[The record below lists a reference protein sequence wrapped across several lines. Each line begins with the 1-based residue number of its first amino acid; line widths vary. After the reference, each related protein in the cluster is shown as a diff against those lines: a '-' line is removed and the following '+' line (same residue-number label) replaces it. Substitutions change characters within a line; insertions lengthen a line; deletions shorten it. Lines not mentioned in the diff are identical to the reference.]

1 MKRGFTLLE
10 VVAATVLLTMI
21 VAAGIPF
28 LRSARADLQAA
39 ASPVV
44 GVDHADVDRAEI
56 ETAVDDLLRQR
67 PGLIAECVQQPAGYH
82 VEWTSD
88 EHLFRAE
95 VRLGPAVL
103 VDDEE
108 HRSTHTWAVF
118 NVDGTEC
125 LRWMRVPSQLLDGGD
140 SP

>member
-39 ASPVV
+39 GSPI
-44 GVDHADVDRAEI
+44 GEADHAEVES
-56 ETAVDDLLRQR
+56 AVDALLRQR
-67 PGLIAECVQQPAGYH
+67 PSLIAECVRQPAGYR

-88 EHLFRAE
+88 ERLFRAE
-95 VRLGPAVL
+95 VRLGSAVRA
-103 VDDEE
+103 DDEE
-108 HRSTHTWAVF
+108 HRSTHAWAVF

-140 SP
+140 SR

>member
-1 MKRGFTLLE
+1 MTRRGFTLLE

-28 LRSARADLQAA
+28 LRSARVDLDAA
-39 ASPVV
+39 AAPAA
-44 GVDHADVDRAEI
+44 GIDHAEL
-56 ETAVDDLLRQR
+56 ETAIDDLLRQR
-67 PGLIAECVQQPAGYH
+67 PGLIAECMQQPAGYH
-82 VEWTSD
+82 FEWTSS
-88 EHLFRAE
+88 ERLFRAE

-103 VDDEE
+103 ADDEE

-118 NVDGTEC
+118 NVDGAEF
-125 LRWMRVPSQLLDGGD
+125 LRWMRVPSQLLDGGN

>member
-1 MKRGFTLLE
+1 MTRGFTLLE

-39 ASPVV
+39 ASPI
-44 GVDHADVDRAEI
+44 GEADHTEI

-67 PGLIAECVQQPAGYH
+67 PGLIAECVQQPAGLP
-82 VEWTSD
+82 VEWTSN
-88 EHLFRAE
+88 ERVYNAE
-95 VRLGPAVL
+95 VRLTPVVRA
-103 VDDEE
+103 DEDE
-108 HRSTHTWAVF
+108 RRSTHAWAVF
-118 NVDGTEC
+118 VVNGTEVI
-125 LRWMRVPSQLLDGGD
+125 RWMRVPSQLLDGGD

>member
-1 MKRGFTLLE
+1 MTRGFTLLE

-21 VAAGIPF
+21 VAAGIPL

-44 GVDHADVDRAEI
+44 VVDHAEI

-67 PGLIAECVQQPAGYH
+67 PRLIAECVQQPAGYR

-88 EHLFRAE
+88 ERLFRAE
-95 VRLGPAVL
+95 VRLGPAVRAE
-103 VDDEE
+103 DEE
-108 HRSTHTWAVF
+108 HRSTHAWAVF
-118 NVDGTEC
+118 SVDGTEC
-125 LRWMRVPSQLLDGGD
+125 LRWMRVPSELLDGGD